1 MSHIKACI
9 FHGRPILLLVSRGGY
24 TDGCMTG
31 YRLEYICDIRNNT
44 CVRFEKQ
51 ICPRKVITC
60 AIRPMA
66 SGAQITFKVMWLK
79 ETVYTLGQNGGNI
92 KLLSWHSWFFH
103 YYCTVLSHFEM
114 RSKWWLHIIISTS
127 SRRKIANEILP
138 PFWLTVCSLWLTE
151 PQWVVIHGFVVV
163 ETAIELSRFK
173 LPHCARWTEFINF
186 SHL

>member
-1 MSHIKACI
+1 MWHTFTHPCPHRYTYQYVCTFWKTNLPKKGNYVCNTT
-9 FHGRPILLLVSRGGY
+9 RG
-24 TDGCMTG
+24 
-31 YRLEYICDIRNNT
+31 IRRQNH
-44 CVRFEKQ
+44 
-51 ICPRKVITC
+51 
-60 AIRPMA
+60 
-66 SGAQITFKVMWLK
+66 FKSIVVEWNSLHPWSK
-79 ETVYTLGQNGGNI
+79 GGNI

-114 RSKWWLHIIISTS
+114 GSKWWLQIIISTS
-127 SRRKIANEILP
+127 TRRKIANEILL

-173 LPHCARWTEFINF
+173 LSHWARWTEFINF